1 MQLCNSLTNLYY
13 LKIWAYYNIP
23 WSSFLLHGLL
33 KNMPQKVGLCNHTA
47 RPGSHTLSI
56 LKANFNEIFPPCEI
70 LRIIAMLKETV
81 HTKITERKMQW
92 ERWLTLIQWFATT
105 FGTSGILGGHKDWL
119 YQSTVQLFMTKQDIN
134 WCLLI
139 LQPWSTIKL
148 HILNIF
154 NISLCDVILNICIS
168 FHQI

>member
-1 MQLCNSLTNLYY
+1 MRWISVVLTDQITRLAFVSLQFSHKSILPQNSLKYFPATS
-13 LKIWAYYNIP
+13 AP
-23 WSSFLLHGLL
+23 ED
-33 KNMPQKVGLCNHTA
+33 MPQKVGLAITPA
-47 RPGSHTLSI
+47 RPGSHTLLI
-56 LKANFNEIFPPCEI
+56 LKAKCDISPCEI
-70 LRIIAMLKETV
+70 FRIIAMLKETV

-119 YQSTVQLFMTKQDIN
+119 YQSTVRLFMTKQDII

-154 NISLCDVILNICIS
+154 NISLYDVI
-168 FHQI
+168 